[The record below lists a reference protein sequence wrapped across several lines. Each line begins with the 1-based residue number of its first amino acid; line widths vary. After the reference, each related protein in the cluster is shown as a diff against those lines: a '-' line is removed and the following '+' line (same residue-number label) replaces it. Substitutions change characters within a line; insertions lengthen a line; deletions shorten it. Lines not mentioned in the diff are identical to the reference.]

1 MSVKSILLLPALVLA
16 AGSALAQG
24 APAPAAPNGADWLLG
39 KHMLSLQWVS
49 WQQFGS
55 ARFYRDGDQVRVF
68 GSQEVEGNWVMVNG
82 TVTADPAQQDRFTLS
97 GEVVTRVSY
106 NNHGNACRRTGE
118 FHFVQKPGKKYWRM
132 REIDNPC
139 EAVADYVDIYF
150 K

>member
-1 MSVKSILLLPALVLA
+1 MSVKSILLLPALVLV

-49 WQQFGS
+49 WKQFGT
-55 ARFYRDGDQVRVF
+55 ARFYRAGNDVRVY
-68 GSQEVEGNWVMVNG
+68 GVQDVEGNWVFLNG
-82 TVTADPAQQDRFTLS
+82 VVTADPSKKDRFTVT

-106 NNHGNACRRTGE
+106 NAGGNACRRTGD
-118 FHFVQKPGKKYWRM
+118 FHFLQTQGRKYWRM
-132 REIDNPC
+132 QEINNPC